1 MASTSLQTSQKG
13 PDSQTSEIQEAL
25 IDELNEYS
33 LHFMWFMRQNAIR
46 AFEPFGIRP
55 NKALLITLL
64 AKGITHPKMISDA
77 LDIMPS
83 AVSAMI
89 AELEE
94 KAWIERSIDPNDKRK
109 VQLKLTKAGLSLH
122 EKMHAS
128 WTEVSRERLQ
138 TVSEEDLQSLL
149 RISKLILESNQDVLD
164 TDFGPA
170 DD

>member
-1 MASTSLQTSQKG
+1 MASSSLETSQASSSSHK
-13 PDSQTSEIQEAL
+13 SEVSEAL
-25 IDELNEYS
+25 LDELNEYS

-46 AFEPFGIRP
+46 AFEPLGLRP

-64 AKGITHPKMISDA
+64 ARGISHHPKMISDA

-109 VQLKLTKAGLSLH
+109 VQLKLTKAGLKLH
-122 EKMHAS
+122 DKMHAS
-128 WTEVSRERLQ
+128 WTEVSRDGLRG
-138 TVSEEDLQSLL
+138 VSEDDIRSLL
-149 RISKLILESNQDVLD
+149 RISKIILDKNQDVLSTGFD
-164 TDFGPA
+164 SDN
-170 DD
+170 

>member
-1 MASTSLQTSQKG
+1 MASTSLQTSQEG
-13 PDSQTSEIQEAL
+13 TTSHSTEIQEAL
-25 IDELNEYS
+25 LDELNEYS
-33 LHFMWFMRQNAIR
+33 LQFMWFMRQNAIR

-55 NKALLITLL
+55 NKALLIGLL
-64 AKGITHPKMISDA
+64 AKGISHPKMLSEA

-83 AVSAMI
+83 AVSAII

-109 VQLKLTKAGLSLH
+109 VQLKLTKTGQKLH

-138 TVSEEDLQSLL
+138 GLNEEDINSLL
-149 RISKLILESNQDVLD
+149 RICKLILDSNQDVLE
-164 TDFGPA
+164 TDFGQIE
-170 DD
+170 

>member
-1 MASTSLQTSQKG
+1 MASTSLQTSQEG
-13 PDSQTSEIQEAL
+13 TNSQVTEIQEAL

-64 AKGITHPKMISDA
+64 AKGINHPKMISDA

-83 AVSAMI
+83 ACSAMI

-109 VQLKLTKAGLSLH
+109 VQLKLTKTGQKLH

-138 TVSEEDLQSLL
+138 GLSEEDIHSLL
-149 RISKLILESNQDVLD
+149 RISKLILDNNQDVLE
-164 TDFGPA
+164 TDFGQIE
-170 DD
+170 